1 MKKTKK
7 IFLALGCVAVLFTGC
22 ANENAI
28 ATNEEIAVPTSITIY
43 DKGETTEVSSND
55 EKFNKI
61 YEENKSR
68 ASSIDNALNTAVDDE
83 KFKLFKDE
91 GISVSFKYDKEQILK
106 YTDKNGKEKEVL
118 YTELFFPLSDGAL
131 AKDKDDSSTMIA
143 VGKSSKEILTEL
155 STSEKV
161 LECISEEQGE

>member
-7 IFLALGCVAVLFTGC
+7 ILLALGCVAVLFTGC
-22 ANENAI
+22 ASESAI
-28 ATNEEIAVPTSITIY
+28 VTNEEIAVPTSITIY
-43 DKGETTEVSSND
+43 DKGEKIEVSSD
-55 EKFNKI
+55 EEKFNKI

-68 ASSIDNALNTAVDDE
+68 ASSINDALNIAVDDE

-106 YTDKNGKEKEVL
+106 YTDKDGKEKEVL

-131 AKDKDDSSTMIA
+131 AKDKDDSTTMIA

-161 LECISEEQGE
+161 LECINEGQGE

>member
-7 IFLALGCVAVLFTGC
+7 ILLALGCIAVLFTGC

-43 DKGETTEVSSND
+43 DKGEKVELTSAE

-61 YEENKSR
+61 YEENKAR
-68 ASSIDNALNTAVDDE
+68 TTAINDALNTAVDDE

-131 AKDKDDSSTMIA
+131 AKDKDDSTTVIA

-155 STSEKV
+155 SAPEKV
-161 LECISEEQGE
+161 LEYLNDGQGE

>member
-7 IFLALGCVAVLFTGC
+7 ILLALACVAVLFTGC
-22 ANENAI
+22 ASESVI
-28 ATNEEIAVPTSITIY
+28 VTNEEIAVPTSITIY
-43 DKGETTEVSSND
+43 DKGEKIEVSSTD

-68 ASSIDNALNTAVDDE
+68 ASSINKALNIAVDDE
-83 KFKLFKDE
+83 KFKLFKEE

-106 YTDKNGKEKEVL
+106 YNDKNGKEKEVL

-131 AKDKDDSSTMIA
+131 AKDEDDSTTMIA

-155 STSEKV
+155 PTSEKV
-161 LECISEEQGE
+161 LECINESYGE